1 MKLSIVIAA
10 LLLVVS
16 VCTAHAEIYRY
27 TDNKG
32 AVHFVDDIS
41 KVPKKYRNQLRNARP
56 MRDISVVDAGSAPRQ
71 HKVEEPPPARNGS
84 PGGADVELYVT
95 SWCGY
100 CKKMERFLKEKG
112 IPYTR
117 FDIEKDGNAAQ
128 TYREL
133 GGSGVPVTRI
143 GSNIVH
149 GYNPDA
155 VMSYLGRK

>member
-1 MKLSIVIAA
+1 MKWSAALAA
-10 LLLVVS
+10 LLMIVIP
-16 VCTAHAEIYRY
+16 CTALAEIYRY

-41 KVPKKYRNQLRNARP
+41 KVPKKYRNQLGKAKP
-56 MRDISVVDAGSAPRQ
+56 MRDISVVDASSAPSRS
-71 HKVEEPPPARNGS
+71 GGGGTS
-84 PGGADVELYVT
+84 PSRSTSSGVGVELYVT

-117 FDIEKDGNAAQ
+117 YDIEKDANAAR
-128 TYREL
+128 TYQEL
-133 GGSGVPVTRI
+133 GGSGVPVTRV
-143 GSNIVH
+143 GTSVVH

-155 VMSYLGRK
+155 VMSYLGGK